1 MSFYSRAAKLGLAAL
16 ASILCLACSVFEGQ
30 DNEFPDAGPNGP
42 DSLYAGIGQ
51 GIPFGEFDLPT
62 GEFRLPYTGAVL
74 AVRRSNAASILRSAQ
89 AGKLR
94 LVLNLAGA
102 SRHYTNPDGTF
113 NLALWKSRIDLY
125 RDVDFGPYVTEGL
138 VLAHFLIDE
147 PGAAGTW
154 GGQPVSRADIEEM
167 ARYSKS
173 IWPTLPTAVRAPPGW
188 LLAGD
193 TTYRDLDIAWAQWAG
208 PLHGPATGL
217 TPEQFRD
224 KNVAQAKRLGLG
236 LIFGMNYLNGGDGSS
251 GVPGTSTNPQWW
263 QMSSAELVRVG
274 TLLVQAPYSC
284 AFLSWHYA
292 PDYVGRSDVRAALD
306 SVAAVAATR
315 GGTSCL
321 RHDSAAA
328 TPGGA

>member
-1 MSFYSRAAKLGLAAL
+1 MSVHSRVANLGLAAL
-16 ASILCLACSVFEGQ
+16 ASILFIACSVFENQ
-30 DNEFPDAGPNGP
+30 ADDFPDAGPNGP

-51 GIPFGEFDLPT
+51 GIPFGEADLPT
-62 GEFRLPYTGAVL
+62 VEFRFPYTGAL
-74 AVRRSNAASILRSAQ
+74 LTVRRDNVAAYLRAAQ

-94 LVLNLAGA
+94 LVLSLASA

-113 NLALWKSRIDLY
+113 NLALWKSRIDMY

-147 PGAAGTW
+147 PNAAGTW

-173 IWPTLPTAVRAPPGW
+173 IWPTLPTAVRAAPAW

-208 PLHGPATGL
+208 PLHGAGTGL
-217 TPEQFRD
+217 TPEDFRD
-224 KNVAQAKRLGLG
+224 KNVALAKRLGLG
-236 LIFGMNYLNGGDGSS
+236 LIFGVNYLNGGDGSS
-251 GVPGTSTNPQWW
+251 GVPGTDSHPEWW
-263 QMSSAELVRVG
+263 QMSAPELVHVG
-274 TLLVQAPYSC
+274 TVLVQAPYAC
-284 AFLSWHYA
+284 AFLSWRYA
-292 PDYVGRSDVRAALD
+292 PEYVGRPDVRAALD
-306 SVAAVAATR
+306 SVAVMAASR

-321 RHDSAAA
+321 RHDSTSAQ
-328 TPGGA
+328 PS